1 MFLLQETSGKMEEDA
16 YIILNKINEGAFGGI
31 FAVHSLADR
40 KIYAMKQISFRGDIS
55 CDTYIKNEMKHL
67 SILKHSN
74 IIQLKDIIVREN
86 TVNLIMDFA
95 ENGNLEDYILDHKP
109 RDQEI
114 CKLFHQI
121 VAAVNFCHLNG
132 IAHRDVTPC
141 NILITKDTSV
151 RLADF
156 GLSVLCRDSEGQV
169 IFCDDYL
176 GHIHYSAPEVLKKTP
191 YDPFLADMWSLGV
204 VLYFMIHSNVPFTGD
219 EDNILSQEIEEEM
232 TTHELSRQDNTI
244 DHRPAPFLII
254 VRNLLRTEPRNRW
267 LTDHVMDF
275 VTKNTSFW

>member
-67 SILKHSN
+67 TILKHSN
-74 IIQLKDIIVREN
+74 IIQLKDIIVREY

-121 VAAVNFCHLNG
+121 FAAVNFCHFNG
-132 IAHRDVTPC
+132 IAHRDITPR
-141 NILITKDTSV
+141 NILITGDTSV

-156 GLSVLCRDSEGQV
+156 GLSVLCRDSEGHV
-169 IFCDDYL
+169 IPCDDYL
-176 GHIHYSAPEVLKKTP
+176 GHLHYSAPEVLKKTP
-191 YDPFLADMWSLGV
+191 FDPLLADMWSLGV
-204 VLYFMIHSNVPFTGD
+204 VLYFMIHSNVPFTRD

-232 TTHELSRQDNTI
+232 IMHKLSQDNTI
-244 DHRPAPFLII
+244 DHRPAPFLVII
-254 VRNLLRTEPRNRW
+254 RNLLRTEPRNRW

-275 VTKNTSFW
+275 VTKNTTFW

>member
-1 MFLLQETSGKMEEDA
+1 MEEDA

-40 KIYAMKQISFRGDIS
+40 KIYAMKQIYFRGDIS
-55 CDTYIKNEMKHL
+55 RDTYIKNEMKHL
-67 SILKHSN
+67 TILKHSN
-74 IIQLKDIIVREN
+74 IIQLKDIIVRED

-95 ENGNLEDYILDHKP
+95 ENGTLEDYILEHKP

-132 IAHRDVTPC
+132 IAHRDITPC
-141 NILITKDTSV
+141 NILLTGDKSV

-156 GLSVLCRDSEGQV
+156 GLSVLCRDYEGLV
-169 IFCDDYL
+169 IPCDDFL
-176 GHIHYSAPEVLKKTP
+176 GHLHYSAPEVLKKTP
-191 YDPFLADMWSLGV
+191 YDPLLADMWSLGV

-275 VTKNTSFW
+275 MTKNTTFW